1 VAAEAAAVLGEADER
16 TINAMR
22 FFGRET
28 GMAFQIVDDI
38 LDFTSDETRLGKPVG
53 SDLRQGLF
61 TLPVL
66 YYMEQHPDDRDIA
79 ALLNGRSGDGERVDR
94 VVRAVRS
101 SGAVNL
107 AMAEAK
113 AYVARAQ
120 TSLATMPDNT
130 FRQALS
136 DLADYFVSRN
146 V

>member
-1 VAAEAAAVLGEADER
+1 
-16 TINAMR
+16 
-22 FFGRET
+22 
-28 GMAFQIVDDI
+28 MAFQIMDDI
-38 LDFTSDETRLGKPVG
+38 LDFTGDEARLGKPVG

-79 ALLNGRSGDGERVDR
+79 ALLNGRSGDAERVSR

-107 AMAEAK
+107 ALSEAK

-120 TSLATMPDNT
+120 ASLAAMPANAY
-130 FRQALS
+130 RQALS
-136 DLADYFVSRN
+136 DLGDYFVSRN